1 MISRKRMG
9 EVVPFHKENILNTMK
24 TAFSG
29 RRQQIGNRSFEELLS
44 VFLARLP
51 ENDGHTEERV
61 LVRHAHTS
69 TSDKQLYIVITQTG
83 TLLSRILRYITGAEY
98 NHASISL
105 SKDLEKMYSFGRR
118 YPYNPFWGG
127 FVMESPRTGT
137 FKRFSDTRAI
147 VLSVTV
153 SEEQHAELR
162 NMLEDMWKRRK
173 KYRYN
178 FAGLCLAYFHITWKR
193 ENYYYCSEFVGEL
206 LIKCRID
213 GAECLH
219 SSVIQP
225 IHFLR
230 LPHTPLYC
238 GKLREYVWL
247 DSRDTILQE

>member
-1 MISRKRMG
+1 MTSRKRTG
-9 EVVPFHKENILNTMK
+9 EVVPFHKGKALNTLK
-24 TAFSG
+24 KAFSWQ
-29 RRQQIGNRSFEELLS
+29 RQQRGNRSFEELLS
-44 VFLARLP
+44 VSLTRLP
-51 ENDGHTEERV
+51 ENDGHTVERE
-61 LVRHAHTS
+61 LVKHTYTS
-69 TSDKQLYIVITQTG
+69 SSDKQLYIVITQTG

-118 YPYNPFWGG
+118 HPYNPFWGR
-127 FVMESPRTGT
+127 FVIESPHTGT

-178 FAGLCLAYFHITWKR
+178 FVGLCLAYFHITWKR

-206 LIKCRID
+206 LIKSRID

-219 SSVIQP
+219 SSIIQP

-230 LPHTPLYC
+230 LPHTKLYC
-238 GKLREYVWL
+238 GKLCDYLRR
-247 DSRDTILQE
+247 DSNDAVLPK